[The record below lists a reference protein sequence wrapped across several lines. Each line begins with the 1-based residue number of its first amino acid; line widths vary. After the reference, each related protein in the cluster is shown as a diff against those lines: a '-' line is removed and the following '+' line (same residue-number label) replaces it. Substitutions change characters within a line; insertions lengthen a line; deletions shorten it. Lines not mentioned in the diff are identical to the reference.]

1 MLMSTWISFRRTGVN
16 LALVGD
22 PVVERVGPD
31 GRLDGLGRHRAVPD
45 EALAQHGLELLV
57 EARVQLGRAEAE
69 DVVLGDVGVAHQ
81 DRPQALDLV
90 LPHRGVLVLEDLAGD
105 WKHFRFWRS

>member
-1 MLMSTWISFRRTGVN
+1 MR
-16 LALVGD
+16 D

-31 GRLDGLGRHRAVPD
+31 WRLEWLGRHRAVPD
-45 EALAQHGLELLV
+45 DALAQQRLELLV
-57 EARVQLGRAEAE
+57 EPRVQLWRAEAE